1 VRIPNPELERKIR
14 MECRDLLL
22 EKEPEE
28 IGMRDIAAKCG
39 VSATTIYYY
48 YADKDALFEAIK
60 LDFLAAMDARIRVGV
75 QGASGAR
82 EKLRAGLAAFR
93 DWALENPRVALL
105 VMGRLKP
112 NLTASKDELARYYR
126 SNDFAMEL
134 LDAAVAEGS
143 AKISDTKLASAL
155 CIAALW
161 GAIEAVL
168 LNRTHPDYWNK
179 ETYFTDRMIDMLV
192 AQATGAGGNV

>member
-14 MECRDLLL
+14 MECRELLL

-28 IGMRDIAAKCG
+28 IGMRDIASKCG

-60 LDFLAAMDARIRVGV
+60 LDFLAALDARIRAGV
-75 QGASGAR
+75 LEGSGAR

-126 SNDFAMEL
+126 SNDFAMDL

-143 AKISDTKLASAL
+143 SNVGDTKLASAL

-168 LNRTHPDYWNK
+168 LNRTHPDYWNRK
-179 ETYFTDRMIDMLV
+179 TYFTDQMIDMLV
-192 AQATGAGGNV
+192 AQVTGSGGNA